1 MVTCNKEIVYE
12 KMDMFVSC
20 DVIIARTSKL
30 LVENDMATVRQITDV
45 IESRECN
52 SLWSK
57 YTNFKEERPKLFEY

>member
-1 MVTCNKEIVYE
+1 MLSQ
-12 KMDMFVSC
+12 VS
-20 DVIIARTSKL
+20 AL

-45 IESRECN
+45 IESKECS

>member
-1 MVTCNKEIVYE
+1 MLSQ
-12 KMDMFVSC
+12 VS
-20 DVIIARTSKL
+20 AL

-45 IESRECN
+45 IDSNECS